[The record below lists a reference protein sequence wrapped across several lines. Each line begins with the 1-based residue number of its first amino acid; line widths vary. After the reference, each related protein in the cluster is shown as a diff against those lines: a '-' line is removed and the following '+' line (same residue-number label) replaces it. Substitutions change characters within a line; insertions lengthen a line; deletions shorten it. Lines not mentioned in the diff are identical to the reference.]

1 MEEHC
6 NILSKTRFLSWN
18 ITPFLNNW
26 LLDSSGVGSGSGTDL
41 LGDIN
46 TLLSWGQLGNQLG
59 NMLTSSLGLKVTVF
73 LGSILNNSL
82 DFVIT
87 LLWSLLEST
96 ASRGTQF
103 NRFLCT
109 SSDGGV
115 FLDWLLGDTA
125 NFLGPLGALG
135 VGGVARCLILTFLFN
150 LSSAHNN
157 IFYIMNL
164 LLGPT
169 FRLIFSSTDL
179 LSRGITIL
187 DKRLSTDLDC
197 LIESNL
203 LIFNETG
210 FSEVLFAVL
219 FLLRLIVGDIGGV
232 TSLVIAMVTLD
243 NIIILNLL
251 HHFNLVNTSLAIR
264 SWRSSSNISKAWC
277 STFRSLTLGTTGQ
290 RL

>member
-26 LLDSSGVGSGSGTDL
+26 LLDSSGSGTDF

-46 TLLSWGQLGNQLG
+46 TLLSWGQLWNKLG

-82 DFVIT
+82 DFIIT

-96 ASRGTQF
+96 TSWGTQF
-103 NRFLCT
+103 NRFLGT

-115 FLDWLLGDTA
+115 LLDWLLGDTA
-125 NFLGPLGALG
+125 NFLGPLGTLG

-150 LSSAHNN
+150 LSSALNN
-157 IFYIMNL
+157 IIFYIMNL

-210 FSEVLFAVL
+210 FSEVLFTVL
-219 FLLRLIVGDIGGV
+219 FLLRLIVGDISGV

-251 HHFNLVNTSLAIR
+251 HHFNLVNTSLAIS

-277 STFRSLTLGTTGQ
+277 STFRSLTLGTTGK